1 MTDLQE
7 EYSRSASGDL
17 ETDGALAKGNSIAR
31 FSARRRETMGPLSQS
46 DGTVGIRPE
55 RRIYF
60 GEVNSLLKQMMERED
75 AGNLSLLQKR
85 EWLELALRKIDQ
97 AESIEHDDEMKGL
110 REDISR
116 ELEDVRKKVVF
127 DGGEW

>member
-1 MTDLQE
+1 
-7 EYSRSASGDL
+7 
-17 ETDGALAKGNSIAR
+17 
-31 FSARRRETMGPLSQS
+31 MGPLSQS